1 MARTKTATRSSART
15 RQKKT
20 SPTRRVQ
27 TISPFL
33 WFDSQAEDAAKL
45 YVSIFPNSQI
55 LGVSRYGD
63 AGPGPKGT
71 VMTVSFELDGLRF
84 IALNGGPQFKF
95 TEAISFSVNCETQ
108 EEVDRYWSKLTA
120 GGGEEGPCGWLKD
133 RFGLSWQVNPRVL
146 GELLS
151 DPDQKKAKRV
161 MEAMLKMKKI
171 DIPTLKRAAQGQS

>member
-1 MARTKTATRSSART
+1 MPRTRTATRSSTRARK
-15 RQKKT
+15 QKAPASK
-20 SPTRRVQ
+20 RVQ

-33 WFDSQAEDAAKL
+33 WFDNQAEEAAKL
-45 YVSIFPNSQI
+45 YVSVFPNSKI
-55 LGVSRYGD
+55 LGVARYGE

-71 VMTVSFELDGLRF
+71 VMTVTFELDGQRF

-95 TEAISFSVNCETQ
+95 TEAVSFSVDCETQ

-133 RFGLSWQVNPRVL
+133 RYGLSWQVNPRAL

-151 DPDQKKAKRV
+151 DPDQKKAKRA

-171 DIPTLKRAAQGQS
+171 DIATLERAARG

>member
-1 MARTKTATRSSART
+1 MATTKAAARPG
-15 RQKKT
+15 KT
-20 SPTRRVQ
+20 SGSKRVQ

-33 WFDSQAEDAAKL
+33 WFDNQAEDAAKL
-45 YVSIFPNSQI
+45 YVSIFPNSRI
-55 LGVSRYGD
+55 LGVSRYGE

-71 VMTVSFELDGLRF
+71 VMTVSFELDGQRF

-95 TEAISFSVNCETQ
+95 TEAISFSIECETQ

-146 GELLS
+146 GELIS
-151 DPDQKKAKRV
+151 DPDPKKAKRA

-171 DIPTLKRAAQGQS
+171 DIAALKRAAEG